1 MDNSAKNEILA
12 AIAKLAEKVDIIQKQ
27 NTRLEERMTKLEQRV
42 TELEQRVAKLEQNFA
57 ELKQELIETKDE
69 IKPMKRSIIIMEN
82 EHGKKLDALFDAF
95 GINNQKIENQNLRI
109 KLLEKK
115 AEKHDDE
122 IYYLKKA

>member
-1 MDNSAKNEILA
+1 
-12 AIAKLAEKVDIIQKQ
+12 
-27 NTRLEERMTKLEQRV
+27 MTKLEQRV